1 LGYTM
6 NKRPEATE
14 VDEFKIIAAQKMA
27 DIWSYLCW

>member
-1 LGYTM
+1 MEFTNLGYTM

-27 DIWSYLCW
+27 DI